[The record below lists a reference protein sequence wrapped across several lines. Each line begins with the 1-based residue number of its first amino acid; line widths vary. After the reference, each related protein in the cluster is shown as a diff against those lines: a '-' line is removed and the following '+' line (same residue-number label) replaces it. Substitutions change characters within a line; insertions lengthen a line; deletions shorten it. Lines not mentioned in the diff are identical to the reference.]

1 MVGKTHMAFKSAQ
14 VHALHTNAVRDQ
26 VTAALLSVFLIP
38 LVLGAGVLLGCE
50 APHPQSL
57 QNRESAQGG
66 SSAPL
71 YSSDEEA
78 TLLRTIDV
86 DLARRKLD
94 EAETLVQNYLRRR
107 PDSAQALYRLG
118 LVFFNKHNWARS
130 MTYLLRSLKVDFHND
145 RAHLILG
152 LDYFQMHHPE
162 EAEKELLIAV
172 QQNPESD
179 ENQYMAGRLFFTE
192 QKIDKAVACFY
203 AAIRLNPENFKAH
216 DSLGLCFQNLAN
228 YSLAEHYY
236 KRALEIA
243 EKHHE
248 TYTQGYLD
256 LAELLTG
263 TESTRVPEGEAYA
276 RHAAELEPDSAQA
289 HYLIGKALYRE
300 GKPAMAVTE
309 LLKSGRLDPQDS
321 RPHFILARIYQ
332 KMGRRAEAKGEWSA
346 FDRLTKLKVS
356 PQPSP
361 LTDLPEP
368 DRHAPP
374 P

>member
-1 MVGKTHMAFKSAQ
+1 
-14 VHALHTNAVRDQ
+14 
-26 VTAALLSVFLIP
+26 
-38 LVLGAGVLLGCE
+38 
-50 APHPQSL
+50 
-57 QNRESAQGG
+57 
-66 SSAPL
+66 
-71 YSSDEEA
+71 
-78 TLLRTIDV
+78 
-86 DLARRKLD
+86 
-94 EAETLVQNYLRRR
+94 
-107 PDSAQALYRLG
+107 
-118 LVFFNKHNWARS
+118 

-263 TESTRVPEGEAYA
+263 TESTRVPEGEVYA

-300 GKPAMAVTE
+300 GKPAMAITE

-346 FDRLTKLKVS
+346 FDRLMKLKIS

-361 LTDLPEP
+361 LTDLPEA